1 MNPILAANLVSLG
14 RDFLQTSFTAS
25 SDAIPADS
33 KAFQG
38 MLSEAC
44 ERKVA
49 GASELSTVLD
59 RLGVTT
65 LEEVSEA
72 RERLKIDL
80 LANPEVAAFRAQNPD
95 TDIYASRSPEGSVL
109 LHSSNGKTLSLGRDT
124 SAATLLGDY
133 LALSNFLG
141 KDISPDRPGE
151 VLLKT

>member
-14 RDFLQTSFTAS
+14 RDFLQTTFSAS

-80 LANPEVAAFRAQNPD
+80 LANPEVAAFRETPYSEAAVRLRGWDDQAKQPGLNTPPLEHFLELVD
-95 TDIYASRSPEGSVL
+95 LSMLASR
-109 LHSSNGKTLSLGRDT
+109 
-124 SAATLLGDY
+124 
-133 LALSNFLG
+133 
-141 KDISPDRPGE
+141 
-151 VLLKT
+151 